1 MSGEWVMKEF
11 PNEARDLL
19 AADAAVV
26 DSHYTIAQM
35 CIAPVT
41 TGINGAWDGDTS
53 ERTEFL
59 ETTND
64 AQRRLGN
71 LNDAV
76 ANDILAVRN
85 SEPLTIWKYVW
96 EDN

>member
-11 PNEARDLL
+11 DNEARDLL
-19 AADAAVV
+19 ATNAATV

-35 CIAPVT
+35 CIDPVT

-59 ETTND
+59 ETMND
-64 AQRRLGN
+64 VRTRLSN
-71 LNDAV
+71 LNNEV
-76 ANDILAVRN
+76 ANAILAIRN
-85 SEPLTIWKYVW
+85 SEPLTVWKYVW